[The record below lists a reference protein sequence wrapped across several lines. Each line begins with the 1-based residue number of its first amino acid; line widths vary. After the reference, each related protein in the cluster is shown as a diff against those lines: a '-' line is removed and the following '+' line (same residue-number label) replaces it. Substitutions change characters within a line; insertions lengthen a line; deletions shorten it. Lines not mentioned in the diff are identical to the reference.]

1 MQNLTAIKMELLQLT
16 VSTGPIEFTCGDEDL
31 DDFIINDACDY
42 HTNLLSE
49 TYILQTSDVNLAY
62 FTLLND
68 KVGIESFDD
77 RASFNRFRKKRF
89 VNSKRLKA
97 YPAIKI
103 GRLAIHKD
111 YSRKGHGSKLIDL
124 IKGMILSKRYSG
136 CRFMT
141 VDAYKDV
148 IPFYE
153 KNGFIRINSSLA
165 DNGTCLMV
173 YDLISATA

>member
-1 MQNLTAIKMELLQLT
+1 MELFQVT

-49 TYILQTSDVNLAY
+49 TFILKTSDVNLGY

-68 KVGIESFDD
+68 KVGLEAFDD
-77 RASFNRFRKKRF
+77 RTSFNRFRKKRF

-103 GRLAIHKD
+103 GRLAVHQD
-111 YSRKGHGSKLIDL
+111 YSRNGYGSLLLDTIKTLI
-124 IKGMILSKRYSG
+124 ISNRYSG

-153 KNGFIRINSSLA
+153 KNGFIRINSSIA